1 MSEQELIEDLEEKRA
16 RHNAEAERHKRL
28 RDELN
33 EKTREWA
40 DRRDELNAQVRKL
53 IEQANQRRENRDRLN
68 AEVKEAK
75 AKRDEWN
82 RKYAELSEKAMTL
95 RREKMPKS
103 GQSIRKY
110 KAELRAL
117 EKKHMTSVM
126 SAEKEK
132 ALMKE
137 MALLDSKIKEM
148 EREIEQFT
156 EVKKLKVAELLSTSG
171 LELPSIVNQ
180 LEKGGI
186 VRKEINI
193 VMKPEKRLVTVY
205 CPTCARSIEVEN
217 IYGDEE
223 VGFDCP
229 VCGRPYRITPGVRG
243 STQVKQDTTSSVAKL
258 YATLL
263 IIGLVVAALVVFFP
277 WLPLFVLILLLEP
290 VFAFGALFAILAFLL
305 WRRWKK
311 KAAVRGGEP
320 VGTWSSRSALSAN
333 IIALVAVVGALFA
346 ILWHL
351 LVIDVDF
358 LREIMT
364 AGPIALGFVFGY
376 FGLAKV
382 RPELSGELLLIGGI
396 VVILVMMLLP
406 FIEPRP
412 GFGIATVPFLAMIGV
427 GAMLLS
433 TLHHLDR
440 ETQVQDGL
448 MAGGGF
454 MLVASFLILGRG
466 EQSLLG
472 IILFASLVQLGMLM
486 IVMRVVEARLAS
498 DVSSHFIAAIP
509 LPVGLMFV
517 ILGVLM
523 ILGGAEVVGA
533 IELAL
538 ISPFVY
544 YGLREVFNRD
554 WMYRLPFAAFLLFIE
569 TIALAHVL
577 LA

>member
-1 MSEQELIEDLEEKRA
+1 MEWTGAGGASKGVL
-16 RHNAEAERHKRL
+16 RL
-28 RDELN
+28 
-33 EKTREWA
+33 T
-40 DRRDELNAQVRKL
+40 V
-53 IEQANQRRENRDRLN
+53 
-68 AEVKEAK
+68 
-75 AKRDEWN
+75 
-82 RKYAELSEKAMTL
+82 
-95 RREKMPKS
+95 
-103 GQSIRKY
+103 
-110 KAELRAL
+110 
-117 EKKHMTSVM
+117 
-126 SAEKEK
+126 KEK
-132 ALMKE
+132 ALLLLGEHPLEDEVPVYPPEMTQKGIADGFAIRRSHVAASLKGMMEDGLVEVTKGRVEGEERRQNVYRLTPKGLAKAKE
-137 MALLDSKIKEM
+137 IKDRLMQLQVDFENDK
-148 EREIEQFT
+148 